1 MSIKVFVECFAAAGA
16 QLGSSRVIGVAL
28 SLLCSVLVSIV
39 WILLCIL
46 SAPGPGPN
54 EENVNKE
61 LSDTPQCIHL
71 HSFAPGVLRTH
82 QTPRIGLNYA
92 GCSILTSSE
101 NVDYFDECPLY
112 CLTQKVTLQ
121 EREVW
126 GCSVPICRFFVDYF
140 R

>member
-39 WILLCIL
+39 SILLCIL
-46 SAPGPGPN
+46 SAPGPGTN

-82 QTPRIGLNYA
+82 QTPRICLNYT
-92 GCSILTSSE
+92 GCS
-101 NVDYFDECPLY
+101 F
-112 CLTQKVTLQ
+112 
-121 EREVW
+121 
-126 GCSVPICRFFVDYF
+126 
-140 R
+140 